1 MIFRKRIP
9 RGVRFFL
16 CKEEFPMLLFKPDYY
31 DCFRCAAGECPDSCC
46 KEWEVEIDDA
56 SARFYRTL
64 PGTLGDCLREVMRT
78 ADGKTS
84 MSIIDGRC
92 PMWRSDGLCRIQAEL
107 GESALCETCRMF
119 PRLTHDYGDFAE
131 LGLELSC
138 PEAAKLILN
147 APLAPL
153 MVDTR
158 PDGGTP
164 GYDVEAM
171 ASLKASREVMLSIL
185 SDESHSVGESLA
197 LGLLYGCQAQSELDG
212 GEESPFDAGA
222 ALETAAALAK
232 PGNPAD
238 VLDFFLGLELLTPQW
253 ETMLRHPDPGNWTQH
268 HRALARYLTQRYW
281 LQAVSDYDL
290 YCRVKFILISCLLVR
305 LVGGD
310 IFSTAQ
316 LYSKEVENDT
326 DNVGAILDAAY
337 AHPAFTDDKLL
348 GMLLSRSL

>member
-1 MIFRKRIP
+1 
-9 RGVRFFL
+9 
-16 CKEEFPMLLFKPDYY
+16 MLLFKPDYY
-31 DCFRCAAGECPDSCC
+31 DRFRCAAGKCPDSCC

-56 SARFYRTL
+56 SARFYRAL
-64 PGTLGDCLREVMRT
+64 PGELGDRLREVMRT

-107 GESALCETCRMF
+107 GENALCETCRIF

-138 PEAAKLILN
+138 PEAAKLILTAPP
-147 APLAPL
+147 APLTA
-153 MVDTR
+153 DTR
-158 PDGGTP
+158 PGGGVP
-164 GYDVEAM
+164 EYDVEAM

-222 ALETAAALAK
+222 ALETAATLAK
-232 PGNPAD
+232 PGNPAE

-253 ETMLRHPDPGNWTQH
+253 ETMLRHPDPSDWTPQ

-310 IFSTAQ
+310 IFTTAQ
-316 LYSKEVENDT
+316 LYSKEIENDT
-326 DNVGAILDAAY
+326 DNVEAILDAAY

-348 GMLLSRSL
+348 GMLLSRSI